1 MLSPPQQGVRNLFKK
16 SLADPKK
23 ILCWLV
29 GEPNHCNVMNHTR
42 LTSALLIGVFALII
56 LATSAQAQRPP
67 RGGVFI
73 PPAPEP
79 PAASKL

>member
-1 MLSPPQQGVRNLFKK
+1 MNCLLQGSGEFVQKK
-16 SLADPKK
+16 VADLKK
-23 ILCWLV
+23 VLCWW
-29 GEPNHCNVMNHTR
+29 GWKPKSCNVMNHTR

-56 LATSAQAQRPP
+56 LATSAQAQRPT
-67 RGGVFI
+67 RGEVFI